1 MRRLR
6 WYCPYI
12 TDEETEAQRGL
23 AGGPRSHSKTVA
35 KLRLE
40 PDPPSPASPAPVC
53 LGAVSAPLCPP
64 VPTSWAPNSLLALV
78 QHKGPGVIVP
88 RHGDD
93 RLTLKG
99 PWAGLVHCVAGD
111 GGRGVACPV
120 ECVPA
125 PVIGQA
131 FHRAHVCGE
140 TGTAMDQDRA
150 REQSTGEP
158 TCLHPGE
165 VRELGSVC
173 GGRPSVPPG
182 PPALLYFPPKRS
194 AVHPPIPSSG
204 VSHRWLDLA
213 LCCGYTSWSQ
223 GSAKLGANWISVNQ
237 LPRGLYWGASNF

>member
-1 MRRLR
+1 M
-6 WYCPYI
+6 
-12 TDEETEAQRGL
+12 
-23 AGGPRSHSKTVA
+23 A

-64 VPTSWAPNSLLALV
+64 VPTPWAPNSLLALV
-78 QHKGPGVIVP
+78 QHKGPGVIVS

-140 TGTAMDQDRA
+140 TGAVMDQDRA
-150 REQSTGEP
+150 REQSTGAP
-158 TCLHPGE
+158 TCLHTGE

-173 GGRPSVPPG
+173 VGWPSAPPG

-204 VSHRWLDLA
+204 VSPPLARLGFMLRLHLLEPGFCQVGCKLDFSKSAHTWAVL
-213 LCCGYTSWSQ
+213 
-223 GSAKLGANWISVNQ
+223 GSLQ
-237 LPRGLYWGASNF
+237 LLDPELD